1 LTTTVDEERRRIMGK
16 LVVTEFVTLDGEMED
31 PGGAETFDRGG
42 GATSSLRGS
51 WRRSPMEQ
59 PDR

>member
-1 LTTTVDEERRRIMGK
+1 MGK

-31 PGGAETFDRGG
+31 PCGAETFDRGG

>member
-1 LTTTVDEERRRIMGK
+1 MGK
-16 LVVTEFVTLDGEMED
+16 LVVTEFVMLGGVMED
-31 PGGAETFDRGG
+31 PGGTETFDRGG